1 MRCDEVDSIAARLRV
16 AWRKMPEAIL
26 IEDGMVYATLLLV
39 GIGEQMSEPD
49 GELQNLQTD
58 FDTRLGLA

>member
-49 GELQNLQTD
+49 GVGELQNLQI
-58 FDTRLGLA
+58 DTRSGLA